1 MPRENALITITTKT
15 RSSNTLDIKQERKEK
30 KLEGEQKNRKVTDK
44 IAEENSFQW
53 HQTNADEKMSH
64 LKKFSD
70 YMHISLSS

>member
-15 RSSNTLDIKQERKEK
+15 RSSNTLDIKQKRKEK
-30 KLEGEQKNRKVTDK
+30 I